1 MDKEVRRVLKALDRR
16 GFILEPVKSGTRVF
30 TPPPTANSY
39 KPSTTLRALGS
50 GSCNLGATYDKP
62 DTVGSFRAPFR
73 PGLIPRAGRPQNET
87 LGTKDNQKCVN
98 GSSP

>member
-30 TPPPTANSY
+30 TP
-39 KPSTTLRALGS
+39 
-50 GSCNLGATYDKP
+50 D
-62 DTVGSFRAPFR
+62 
-73 PGLIPRAGRPQNET
+73 ET